1 MLQVFL
7 KLTNDKVLLN
17 LSIFIKY
24 YFLLFLLLLVLHII
38 LNLMAHLPSNSS
50 IKYTHLII
58 SLNHHILH
66 QQFFNHLVQCFAQIL
81 HKSMNLKFL
90 NLALN
95 LKYQFYLLSLNLNQ
109 LIFKKRILKIFQN
122 IYLLD
127 LLFEI

>member
-1 MLQVFL
+1 MQVFL

-58 SLNHHILH
+58 SLNHHILY
-66 QQFFNHLVQCFAQIL
+66 QQFFNHLVQSFGQIL

-90 NLALN
+90 NLALD
-95 LKYQFYLLSLNLNQ
+95 LKYQFCLLSLNLNQ
-109 LIFKKRILKIFQN
+109 LIFMKQILKIFQN
-122 IYLLD
+122 ICLLD
-127 LLFEI
+127 LLFEN